1 MYNSKPPS
9 PSDLPSSRKLI
20 GSTFV
25 AAVAA
30 VVLLTTVVLPAE
42 YGIDPTGVGRVLWL
56 TEMGEI
62 KMRLAA
68 EAAADA
74 KAATSANVAPT
85 AQLPAANSPAIVPT
99 ATASVPAAL
108 EPATVKDA
116 PVAAQWRDETSIT
129 LSPGQG
135 AEIKLRMKVGEKAQY
150 EWIVEGGN
158 VNHDTHG
165 EGLGRSVSYVK
176 GRDVSGHQG
185 ELVAAFTG
193 EHGWFWRN
201 RGAAG
206 VKLVLRTRGT
216 YSDIQR
222 IK

>member
-1 MYNSKPPS
+1 MYNSNTPL
-9 PSDLPSSRKLI
+9 PSDLPSSRKLL
-20 GSTFV
+20 GSTL
-25 AAVAA
+25 AAVVSAA
-30 VVLLTTVVLPAE
+30 VLLTTVVLPAE
-42 YGIDPTGVGRVLWL
+42 YGIDPTGVGRVLRL

-74 KAATSANVAPT
+74 KATTTAKVAPA
-85 AQLPAANSPAIVPT
+85 AQSPVTSSPTVVPT
-99 ATASVPAAL
+99 AAAPAQAAV
-108 EPATVKDA
+108 EPAPAKDA
-116 PVAAQWRDETSIT
+116 QVAKWRDETSLT
-129 LSPGQG
+129 LAPGQG

-150 EWIVEGGN
+150 AWIVEGGI

-176 GRDVSGHQG
+176 GRDVPGHQG
-185 ELVAAFTG
+185 ELIAAFTG

-201 RGAAG
+201 RGKDP
-206 VKLVLRTRGT
+206 VKLVLRTGGI
-216 YSDIQR
+216 YSEILR